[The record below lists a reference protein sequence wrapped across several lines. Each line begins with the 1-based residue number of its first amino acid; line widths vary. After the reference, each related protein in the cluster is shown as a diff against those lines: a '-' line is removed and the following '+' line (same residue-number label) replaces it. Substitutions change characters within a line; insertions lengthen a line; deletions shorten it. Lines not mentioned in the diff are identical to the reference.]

1 VDELDQQRLM
11 TKVARLYHSRGMR
24 QTEIGERLHI
34 SQSRV
39 SRLLQQ
45 AEEAGIV
52 RTVVAIPR
60 GLHSELEEGVE
71 RLYGVGEVHVV
82 ETVSED
88 EDELTRDLGY
98 AMGSIVGELS
108 LDAPRIGLTSWS
120 RAMRQ
125 MVDSLHAL
133 RSGTRHVVEM
143 VGDLGPPHL
152 QHEAARTTQR
162 LATLTGAEP
171 VFLRTP
177 GVVVSPELR
186 TGLIEQD
193 PYVRHAL
200 GMLDDLDLTFV
211 GMGTCEVG
219 PPLRP
224 GENYF
229 TREQLDDV
237 KRRGA
242 VGQVCLRFVDEDG
255 GLVDSPL
262 EDLVVGVSAD
272 QLLRAR
278 RRWAAA
284 GGPSKVPTIRAA
296 LLGRW
301 VDALVTDTATA
312 AQLIAAAPAGRP
324 SPPSGQ
330 G

>member
-1 VDELDQQRLM
+1 MEDVDQQRLM

-24 QTEIGERLHI
+24 QAEIGERLHM

-45 AEEAGIV
+45 AEDAGIV
-52 RTVVAIPR
+52 RTVVAIPG
-60 GLHSELEEGVE
+60 GLHSELEEKLE
-71 RLYGVGEVHVV
+71 QIYGIREVHVV
-82 ETVSED
+82 ETVSDD
-88 EDELTRDLGY
+88 EDGLTRDLGY

-125 MVDSLHAL
+125 MVDTLHTL

-162 LATLTGAEP
+162 LATLTGAQP
-171 VFLRTP
+171 VFLRAP
-177 GVVVSPELR
+177 GVVSSPEMREAL
-186 TGLIEQD
+186 LEQD
-193 PYVRHAL
+193 PYARRTL
-200 GMLDDLDLTFV
+200 DTLDDLDLTFV
-211 GMGTCEVG
+211 GIGTCEVG
-219 PPLRP
+219 PPLKP

-237 KRRGA
+237 QRRGA
-242 VGQVCLRFVDEDG
+242 VGQICLRFVDADG
-255 GLVDSPL
+255 RLVDSPL
-262 EDLVVGVSAD
+262 DDLVIGVSAD
-272 QLLRAR
+272 QLHRAH

-284 GGPSKVPTIRAA
+284 GGPSKLRTIRAA
-296 LLGRW
+296 LLGGW
-301 VDALVTDTATA
+301 VDALVTDTGTA
-312 AQLIAAAPAGRP
+312 AQLIAVADQA
-324 SPPSGQ
+324 SPVHADGER
-330 G
+330 